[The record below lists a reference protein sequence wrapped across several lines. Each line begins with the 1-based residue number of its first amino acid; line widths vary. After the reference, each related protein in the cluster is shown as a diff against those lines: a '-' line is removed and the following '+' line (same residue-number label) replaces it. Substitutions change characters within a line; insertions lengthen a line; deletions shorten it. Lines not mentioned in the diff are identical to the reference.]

1 MEVCM
6 IGKVIGYI
14 NGGYLKEMR
23 VKYSLTPKQVADKLG
38 VGVSTY
44 YK

>member
-1 MEVCM
+1 MEVSM
-6 IGKVIGYI
+6 QRKVIGYI
-14 NGGYLKEMR
+14 NGCYLKEMR
-23 VKYSLTPKQVADKLG
+23 VKHGLTPKQVADKLD

>member
-1 MEVCM
+1 MEVRIM
-6 IGKVIGYI
+6 KKVIGHI
-14 NGGYLKEMR
+14 NGCYLKEMR
-23 VKYSLTPKQVADKLG
+23 LKHSLTPKQVADKLD

>member
-1 MEVCM
+1 MRR
-6 IGKVIGYI
+6 KVIGYI
-14 NGGYLKEMR
+14 NGWYLKEMR
-23 VKYSLTPKQVADKLG
+23 LKYGLTPKQVADKLE